1 MEQFKYYLIPR
12 RNVKKI
18 FTRSLEI
25 YGQLLLTETRH
36 LKVIRLVNIVI
47 QLKAVLNILE
57 GTLLYLVLIT
67 KNKKRSDNV
76 VTIL

>member
-1 MEQFKYYLIPR
+1 M
-12 RNVKKI
+12 KKI

-25 YGQLLLTETRH
+25 YALLLLAAGETQH
-36 LKVIRLVNIVI
+36 LKVIRLVNRVI
-47 QLKAVLNILE
+47 QLEAVLNILE

>member
-1 MEQFKYYLIPR
+1 M
-12 RNVKKI
+12 KKI

-25 YGQLLLTETRH
+25 YALLLLTAGETQH
-36 LKVIRLVNIVI
+36 LKVIRLVNRVI
-47 QLKAVLNILE
+47 QLRAVLNILE

-76 VTIL
+76 VAIL